1 MKSLV
6 LLPFVLASVMGGL
19 LPAAVAPVAYSNVN
33 LNIPAPVPAG
43 EAPAPDVL
51 VQRTAVKAL
60 GRPVITHTPVITEVR
75 PELKITEKVY
85 DVAVPKPVY
94 QTKEVT
100 PVQYKHVA
108 EPYAVPQ
115 PYPVPQPYA
124 VPVPVA
130 KPVHVHHNVVAAP
143 TTYGAVGYTG
153 AHALGYS
160 GAHLGLGLGYG
171 SLGYGY
177 GNLGYGNLGLGYGY
191 GN

>member
-19 LPAAVAPVAYSNVN
+19 LPAPVAYSNVN

-43 EAPAPDVL
+43 EAPAPEDL
-51 VQRTAVKAL
+51 VQRIPVKAL

-85 DVAVPKPVY
+85 DVAVP
-94 QTKEVT
+94 
-100 PVQYKHVA
+100 
-108 EPYAVPQ
+108 
-115 PYPVPQPYA
+115 
-124 VPVPVA
+124 

-171 SLGYGY
+171 NLGYGY
-177 GNLGYGNLGLGYGY
+177 GNLGYGNLGYGPFVQVAED
-191 GN
+191 

>member
-124 VPVPVA
+124 VPQPVAVPVPVA
-130 KPVHVHHNVVAAP
+130 KPVHVHHNVVAP
-143 TTYGAVGYTG
+143 TTYGAHHLGYAGNLGYTG
-153 AHALGYS
+153 A
-160 GAHLGLGLGYG
+160 LGLGH
-171 SLGYGY
+171 LGYGY
-177 GNLGYGNLGLGYGY
+177 GNL
-191 GN
+191 